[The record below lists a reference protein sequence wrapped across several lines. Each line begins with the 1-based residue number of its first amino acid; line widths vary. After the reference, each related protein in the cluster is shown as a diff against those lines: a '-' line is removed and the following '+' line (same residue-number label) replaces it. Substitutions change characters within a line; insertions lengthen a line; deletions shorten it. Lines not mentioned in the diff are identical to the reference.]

1 MMRISENYTD
11 QDVSFDL
18 VAVKNRIDNTP
29 PREALLAAEKVAAN
43 ILEPLRLL
51 FDFRIVSW
59 YRSPVLEREYCKAS
73 FYDWIRAQGLPFND
87 ASWIKYLN
95 DKQHVLGSAV
105 AIISNDAQAI
115 FDHLQ
120 TQTFDILQMRDG
132 YVHVSFVEGSNR
144 KMVLS

>member
-1 MMRISENYTD
+1 MRISENYTD
-11 QDVSFDL
+11 FDVSFDL

-29 PREALLAAEKVAAN
+29 PREALIAAGKVAEN
-43 ILEPLRLL
+43 ILEPLRKQ

-59 YRSPVLEREYCKAS
+59 YRSPVLEREYTKGS

-105 AIISNDAQAI
+105 SLISNDMQSI
-115 FDHLQ
+115 YEHLQ
-120 TQTFDILQMRDG
+120 TQVFDILQMRDG
-132 YVHVSFVEGSNR
+132 YIHVSYVEQANR
-144 KMVLS
+144 KIVLS